1 MIRCLILM
9 HSVGGGAEK
18 ITLDLARCLDPQ
30 RFQVTLGCMRHLSV
44 LAAGVPAGLLF
55 HMPERPSLMAALHN
69 VARVWRLARD
79 SDVVL
84 GSLELQSIFWAALLA
99 PGRSVAWLHKDVEGY
114 LNQRRKGYA
123 WLYRAILGWA
133 LRRCRTIICVSRGI
147 LKSSERLWPDLRP
160 RMRVLWNPVDTASI
174 RRYALAPLPK
184 VLEPCFHKPVILGV
198 GRLEKQK
205 SFDLLIQAHA
215 LLLQRGI
222 EHHLCILGEG
232 SQRTYLEDTAQY
244 YGVSDSTFLPGFM
257 DPYPIMAHASLL
269 AVSSSFEGFSLV
281 LVEALCLG
289 LTVVSTDCPSG
300 PSEVLEEGKYG
311 ALIPVGDVAALVDA
325 LQAVLLQPPDVV
337 ARAAGQRRAED
348 FTPDRTIGVWQDV
361 LAEAASRDEDWP

>member
-1 MIRCLILM
+1 M
-9 HSVGGGAEK
+9 
-18 ITLDLARCLDPQ
+18 
-30 RFQVTLGCMRHLSV
+30 
-44 LAAGVPAGLLF
+44 
-55 HMPERPSLMAALHN
+55 
-69 VARVWRLARD
+69 
-79 SDVVL
+79 
-84 GSLELQSIFWAALLA
+84 
-99 PGRSVAWLHKDVEGY
+99 
-114 LNQRRKGYA
+114 
-123 WLYRAILGWA
+123 
-133 LRRCRTIICVSRGI
+133 
-147 LKSSERLWPDLRP
+147 
-160 RMRVLWNPVDTASI
+160 
-174 RRYALAPLPK
+174 
-184 VLEPCFHKPVILGV
+184 